1 MIILPA
7 AGFDT
12 AQDFCAG
19 DRTKILANAPWTRWS
34 IAKERRWLFCK
45 PLRFSRVQEL

>member
-19 DRTKILANAPWTRWS
+19 VPTKIRASARWTRWS
-34 IAKERRWLFCK
+34 IAKEKRWLFCK
-45 PLRFSRVQEL
+45 SLGSSRVQEL